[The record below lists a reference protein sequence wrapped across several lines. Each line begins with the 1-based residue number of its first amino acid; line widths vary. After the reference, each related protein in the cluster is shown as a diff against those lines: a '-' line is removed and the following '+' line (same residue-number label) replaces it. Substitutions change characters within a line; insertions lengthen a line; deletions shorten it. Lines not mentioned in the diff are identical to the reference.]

1 MLSFVRL
8 TDHSSGGQL
17 ADTHG
22 KLKEVVVTE
31 WINTLQIK
39 NYHYYYS
46 SYFSTKQY
54 IYIMLTL

>member
-8 TDHSSGGQL
+8 TDHSSGGKL

-31 WINTLQIK
+31 WINTLKIK
-39 NYHYYYS
+39 NIS
-46 SYFSTKQY
+46 
-54 IYIMLTL
+54 LLL

>member
-8 TDHSSGGQL
+8 TDHSSGGKL

-31 WINTLQIK
+31 WINTLKIK
-39 NYHYYYS
+39 KYHYYYS
-46 SYFSTKQY
+46 SYFSTKHN
-54 IYIMLTL
+54 ISILW